1 MLYIIIIY
9 KVRGSNIFIIVARFT
24 HQGATMSVERVG
36 VSFEPELLN
45 KFDTLI
51 ESKGYSNRSEA
62 IRDLVR
68 KSLIEADIETEKGEV
83 IGTLTFVYDHD
94 AGDVT
99 HKLMHMQHHH
109 HSEVSLTT
117 HVHVDEHTCLEV
129 LVVRGKA
136 ENVRKLAENIKA
148 IKGVKHGELVITK
161 ASF

>member
-1 MLYIIIIY
+1 MLYIVILY
-9 KVRGSNIFIIVARFT
+9 KVRGSNIFIIVARFAPRC
-24 HQGATMSVERVG
+24 ATMTVERVG
-36 VSFEPELLN
+36 VSFEPELLKN
-45 KFDTLI
+45 FDELI
-51 ESKGYSNRSEA
+51 ALKGYSNRSEA

-68 KSLIEADIETEKGEV
+68 KSIIEADIETEKGEV

-136 ENVRKLAENIKA
+136 KNVRKLAENIKA

>member
-1 MLYIIIIY
+1 M
-9 KVRGSNIFIIVARFT
+9 T
-24 HQGATMSVERVG
+24 VERVG

-45 KFDTLI
+45 KFDKLI
-51 ESKGYSNRSEA
+51 DSKGYSNRSEA

-136 ENVRKLAENIKA
+136 KAVRKLAENIKA
-148 IKGVKHGELVITK
+148 VKGVKHGELVITK
-161 ASF
+161 ASV

>member
-1 MLYIIIIY
+1 MIYIIIVY
-9 KVRGSNIFIIVARFT
+9 KFRGSNIFIIVARLT
-24 HQGATMSVERVG
+24 PGSATMTVERVG
-36 VSFEPELLN
+36 VSFEPELLT
-45 KFDTLI
+45 KFDALI

-94 AGDVT
+94 FGDVT

-136 ENVRKLAENIKA
+136 KNVRKLAENIKA